1 MTPKQLKAR
10 QIREAAFQRRREEQF
25 PVFKDAFEL
34 ADEQARTRMSRQI
47 LFRDPEY
54 HISRSFAGAVAVSL
68 RRRLV
73 TLIVN
78 HPEWIPG
85 DCGRWLAELGVGA
98 STIQWILEEVS
109 KRRERAM
116 WARVDAR
123 KENEK
128 EPGKQTRSVSKT
140 N

>member
-25 PVFKDAFEL
+25 PAFREAFEL
-34 ADEQARTRMSRQI
+34 ARERAQKRARNLIMYK
-47 LFRDPEY
+47 DP
-54 HISRSFAGAVAVSL
+54 IRRVSRSFNWVALVGL
-68 RRRLV
+68 QRRLA

-85 DCGRWLAELGVGA
+85 DCGRWLEELGVEA
-98 STIQWILEEVS
+98 SVIQWILEEVS

-116 WARVDAR
+116 WARIDAKR
-123 KENEK
+123 
-128 EPGKQTRSVSKT
+128 GASG
-140 N
+140 